1 MHFKNVTLIILICL
15 SFYLPG
21 LFTIPTLDRDEAR
34 FAQASKQMLESGNF
48 VDIRFQE
55 EPRYK
60 KPAGTYWLQAASVNL
75 LSPSKL
81 KEIWSYR
88 IPSLLAAIIAV
99 IGTYFLANVFL
110 RPPGGIIAAIIL
122 SSTPLLIGEAH
133 MAKSDALLLAS
144 VVIAQFGLIRSYRNH
159 VSWLNWLCLWGGIGL
174 GVMIKGP
181 VTPLVIFLTVLVVS
195 IIDREVKWV
204 LKLRPLSG
212 FSLVACIC
220 LPWIISI
227 QIQSSGEFLQSSLG
241 QDLLPKLLSGVESHG
256 LPPGYYLLLALI
268 TLWPSSLFI
277 YPALKFAI
285 NSRKTNT
292 IKFLFAWVIPTWV
305 MLEIIPTKLPHYVLP
320 LYPAIAIIISYWM
333 TNVAK
338 EEGRKSNFSLNAIEV
353 AIIGV
358 IWFVVGLSF
367 LLVSNFLQQTKLLTP
382 ELVATP
388 ELIFSKFNEIDF
400 LVLNFA
406 AIINSL
412 MFVFLLIVAYAL
424 FLFRKYFLS
433 LSVSVALVGLFF
445 ISVLQWSIPD
455 LKWLFPSKQVAQI
468 IEEHSGGK
476 YPLVAIGYHEPS
488 LVFYNGSG
496 TALANPEEGV
506 KALLNNPHSY
516 ALVTRGNLDEFLDRL
531 SNKNVSIKKIEEIN
545 SFNYSKGRAISLLIF
560 FCSSI
565 ELK

>member
-1 MHFKNVTLIILICL
+1 
-15 SFYLPG
+15 
-21 LFTIPTLDRDEAR
+21 
-34 FAQASKQMLESGNF
+34 
-48 VDIRFQE
+48 
-55 EPRYK
+55 
-60 KPAGTYWLQAASVNL
+60 
-75 LSPSKL
+75 
-81 KEIWSYR
+81 
-88 IPSLLAAIIAV
+88 
-99 IGTYFLANVFL
+99 
-110 RPPGGIIAAIIL
+110 
-122 SSTPLLIGEAH
+122 

-144 VVIAQFGLIRSYRNH
+144 VVIAQFGLIRTYRNH
-159 VSWLNWLCLWGGIGL
+159 LSWLNWLCLWGGIGL

-333 TNVAK
+333 TNVTK
-338 EEGRKSNFSLNAIEV
+338 EAGHRSTFSLNAIEV
-353 AIIGV
+353 VIIGV

-367 LLVSNFLQQTKLLTP
+367 LVVSNFLLQTELLTP
-382 ELVATP
+382 ELFATP
-388 ELIFSKFNEIDF
+388 ELIFSKFNDIGF

-412 MFVFLLIVAYAL
+412 MFVLLLLVAYAL
-424 FLFRKYFLS
+424 FLFRKYVSS
-433 LSVSVALVGLFF
+433 LLVSVALAWLFF
-445 ISVLQWSIPD
+445 IPVLQWSIPD

-488 LVFYNGSG
+488 LVFYNGSS
-496 TALANPEEGV
+496 TALVNPEEGV
-506 KALLNNPHSY
+506 KALVNNPYSY
-516 ALVTRGNLDEFLDRL
+516 ALVTRRNLDEFLDRL
-531 SNKNVSIKKIEEIN
+531 SNKSVSIEKIEEIK

-565 ELK
+565 ELKKCGRSC

>member
-1 MHFKNVTLIILICL
+1 MHFKNITLIILICL

-21 LFTIPTLDRDEAR
+21 LFTIPALDRDEAR

-60 KPAGTYWLQAASVNL
+60 KPAGTYWLQAGSVNL

-81 KEIWSYR
+81 KEIWLYR
-88 IPSLLAAIIAV
+88 IPSLLAAILAV

-110 RPPGGIIAAIIL
+110 HPPGGTIAALIL

-133 MAKSDALLLAS
+133 MAKSDALLLAT
-144 VVIAQFGLIRSYRNH
+144 VVIAQLGLIRTYKNH
-159 VSWLNWLCLWGGIGL
+159 VSWLNWLFLWGGIGF

-181 VTPLVIFLTVLVVS
+181 ITPLVIFLTVLAVS
-195 IIDREVKWV
+195 IIDREIKWV
-204 LKLRPLSG
+204 LKLRPLLG

-227 QIQSSGEFLQSSLG
+227 QIQSSGEFLQSSVG

-292 IKFLFAWVIPTWV
+292 IKFLFAWIIPTWV

-333 TNVAK
+333 TQVTK
-338 EEGRKSNFSLNAIEV
+338 EEGHKSTFSLNTIEV
-353 AIIGV
+353 TIIGV

-367 LLVSNFLQQTKLLTP
+367 LLVSNLLQQTKLLTP

-388 ELIFSKFNEIDF
+388 ELIFTKFSEIDF

-412 MFVFLLIVAYAL
+412 MFVFLLFVAYAL
-424 FLFRKYFLS
+424 FLFRKYVLS
-433 LSVSVALVGLFF
+433 LSASVALVGLFF
-445 ISVLQWSIPD
+445 IPVLQWSIPD
-455 LKWLFPSKQVAQI
+455 LKWFFPSKQVAQI
-468 IEEHSGGK
+468 VEEHSGGK
-476 YPLVAIGYHEPS
+476 YPLVAIGYREPS
-488 LVFYNGSG
+488 LVFYAGSR
-496 TALANPEEGV
+496 TALVNPEEGV
-506 KALLNNPHSY
+506 KALLNNPYSY
-516 ALVTRGNLDEFLDRL
+516 AVVTRGNLEEFLDHL
-531 SNKNVSIKKIEEIN
+531 SNKNVSIEKIEEIK
-545 SFNYSKGRAISLLIF
+545 SFNYSKGRTINLLIF

-565 ELK
+565 TSK

>member
-1 MHFKNVTLIILICL
+1 
-15 SFYLPG
+15 
-21 LFTIPTLDRDEAR
+21 
-34 FAQASKQMLESGNF
+34 MLESGNF

-81 KEIWSYR
+81 KEIWPYR

-144 VVIAQFGLIRSYRNH
+144 VVIAQFGLIRTYRNH

-268 TLWPSSLFI
+268 TLWPGSLFI

-338 EEGRKSNFSLNAIEV
+338 KGGHKSSFSLNAIEV

-406 AIINSL
+406 TIINSL
-412 MFVFLLIVAYAL
+412 MFVFLLLVAYAL
-424 FLFRKYFLS
+424 FLFRKYVLS
-433 LSVSVALVGLFF
+433 LSVSVSLVWLFV
-445 ISVLQWSIPD
+445 IPVLQWSIPD

-506 KALLNNPHSY
+506 KALLNNPYSY
-516 ALVTRGNLDEFLDRL
+516 ALVTKGNLDKFLDRL
-531 SNKNVSIKKIEEIN
+531 LNKNVSIEKIKEIK

-565 ELK
+565 ELR

>member
-1 MHFKNVTLIILICL
+1 M

-21 LFTIPTLDRDEAR
+21 LFTIPALDRDEAR

-48 VDIRFQE
+48 VDIRF
-55 EPRYK
+55 K
-60 KPAGTYWLQAASVNL
+60 KSLDTKNL
-75 LSPSKL
+75 LGLIGFRQPALICYRRPNSK
-81 KEIWSYR
+81 KSGHTEFH
-88 IPSLLAAIIAV
+88 PLLAAIIAV

-144 VVIAQFGLIRSYRNH
+144 VVIAQFGLIRTYRNH

-338 EEGRKSNFSLNAIEV
+338 EEGHKSTFSLNAIEV

-382 ELVATP
+382 ELFATP
-388 ELIFSKFNEIDF
+388 ELIFSKFNEIGF

-412 MFVFLLIVAYAL
+412 MFVF
-424 FLFRKYFLS
+424 
-433 LSVSVALVGLFF
+433 
-445 ISVLQWSIPD
+445 
-455 LKWLFPSKQVAQI
+455 
-468 IEEHSGGK
+468 
-476 YPLVAIGYHEPS
+476 
-488 LVFYNGSG
+488 
-496 TALANPEEGV
+496 
-506 KALLNNPHSY
+506 SY
-516 ALVTRGNLDEFLDRL
+516 
-531 SNKNVSIKKIEEIN
+531 
-545 SFNYSKGRAISLLIF
+545 SLLMHYSYF
-560 FCSSI
+560 GNMSFHSQFQ
-565 ELK
+565 

>member
-1 MHFKNVTLIILICL
+1 M

-21 LFTIPTLDRDEAR
+21 LFTIPALDRDEAR

-60 KPAGTYWLQAASVNL
+60 KPAGTYWLQAGSVYL

-81 KEIWSYR
+81 KEIWLYR
-88 IPSLLAAIIAV
+88 IPSLLAAIVAV

-110 RPPGGIIAAIIL
+110 HPPGGTIAALIL

-133 MAKSDALLLAS
+133 MAKSDALLLAT
-144 VVIAQFGLIRSYRNH
+144 VVIAQLGLIRTYKNH
-159 VSWLNWLCLWGGIGL
+159 VSWLNWLFLWGGIGF

-181 VTPLVIFLTVLVVS
+181 ITPLVIFLTVLAVS
-195 IIDREVKWV
+195 IIDREIKWV
-204 LKLRPLSG
+204 LKLRPLLG

-227 QIQSSGEFLQSSLG
+227 QIQSSGEFLQSSVG

-333 TNVAK
+333 TQVTK
-338 EEGRKSNFSLNAIEV
+338 EEGHKSTFSLNTIEV
-353 AIIGV
+353 TIIGV

-367 LLVSNFLQQTKLLTP
+367 LLVSNLLQQTKLLTP

-388 ELIFSKFNEIDF
+388 ELIFTKFSEIDF

-412 MFVFLLIVAYAL
+412 MFVFLLFVAYAL
-424 FLFRKYFLS
+424 FLFRKYVLS
-433 LSVSVALVGLFF
+433 LSASVALVGLFF
-445 ISVLQWSIPD
+445 IPVLQWSIPD
-455 LKWLFPSKQVAQI
+455 LKWFFPSKQVAQI
-468 IEEHSGGK
+468 VEEHSGGK
-476 YPLVAIGYHEPS
+476 YPLVAIGYREPS
-488 LVFYNGSG
+488 LVFYAGSR
-496 TALANPEEGV
+496 TALVNPEEGV
-506 KALLNNPHSY
+506 KALLNNPYSY
-516 ALVTRGNLDEFLDRL
+516 AVVTRGNLEEFLDHL
-531 SNKNVSIKKIEEIN
+531 SNKNVSIEKIEEIK
-545 SFNYSKGRAISLLIF
+545 SFNYSKGRTINLLIF

-565 ELK
+565 TSK